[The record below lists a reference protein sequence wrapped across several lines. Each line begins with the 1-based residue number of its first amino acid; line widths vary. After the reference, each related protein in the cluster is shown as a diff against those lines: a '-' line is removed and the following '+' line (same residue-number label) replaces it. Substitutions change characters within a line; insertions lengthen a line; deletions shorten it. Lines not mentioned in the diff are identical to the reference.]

1 MSHETPKRWGTF
13 PLRRREALLATR
25 GTRQVGCRPTWREAD
40 NRELM
45 AQLNRGRD
53 APINP
58 DWKRRGAGV
67 GLRFVRATACQA
79 QGLRFLSVVAK

>member
-1 MSHETPKRWGTF
+1 M
-13 PLRRREALLATR
+13 TR
-25 GTRQVGCRPTWREAD
+25 GTRQVGRRPGAD
-40 NRELM
+40 NRKRM

-67 GLRFVRATACQA
+67 GLRFVRATTCRPRTDLQA
-79 QGLRFLSVVAK
+79 LSGLVGGTVQTEAVGGPDVSCPE